1 MSRLQSYDL
10 TQKVVSKEA
19 YYAYAR
25 GQFDGVNDYYTVASL
40 PGIADSQVGTCSFWM
55 RLDEVGGNEVTI
67 LNENTVRFFLIKD
80 NANKIL
86 FQAYNSA
93 GVLVLSLGSS
103 ATYTATYKW
112 IHVLASWNLATG
124 ASSIYINDIASG
136 TAGSI
141 TIGETIDYAGVAT
154 WSVGARG
161 AGTFKY
167 PGILSDFYFNTN
179 EFIDFTVVNNRRKF
193 IDNLGLPVDLGADG
207 RNPTGNQPT
216 IWLRER
222 PDLFQE
228 NKGSANNTFT
238 VNGALTVG
246 TSSPSDLYYQNAST
260 FDGTNDYATI
270 AALTGIADGTTG
282 IFSAWL
288 RVDGGSGTLRGIFR
302 ENSGSS
308 RFDFRITATNT
319 LQFVMRTAAGTVIY
333 DFQTVL
339 TFAASSRWLH
349 VLCSWDT
356 SGAGVVHLYVNDVSS
371 VAVTTNNSPGT
382 IDYASA
388 AAWSIAATSAG
399 GNKFTG
405 SITELYFAPNQ
416 FLDFSVVA
424 NRRKFITEIGRPA
437 VLGIRGQLP
446 TGISP
451 ITYNTGQPGM
461 IRFNG
466 GTDGNF
472 TLVGTP
478 DLATSTPTAVPAV
491 DFDGTNDYLSR
502 GAALS
507 GISNSN
513 FFSFSCWMRVDGG
526 DGTVRVIFNDVNV
539 TVRVFLELDVAN
551 RLEFGARDAAGTS
564 IFHIRTTGTF
574 AAASTW
580 YHVCGSINTS
590 TAAYTLFVN
599 DVSDSNIVTNQTPF
613 TIPWATPTNW
623 LVGAYN
629 AGTLKWNGALSQIWI
644 SSKEYVDF
652 SDIEARRQFINAY
665 KKPVEWLGTD
675 GSLPTGTVPD
685 IYLRNSAFNFGT
697 NTGSGGDFTIT
708 GALDIATPSPTDF
721 LG

>member
-10 TQKVVSKEA
+10 TPKVVSKEA

-25 GQFDGVNDYYTVASL
+25 GQFDGVNDYFTAASL
-40 PGIADSQVGTCSFWM
+40 PGIADGQFGTCSFWF
-55 RLDEVGGNEVTI
+55 RLDGADGIERTI
-67 LNENTVRFFLIKD
+67 IHEGTPHFFILKD
-80 NANKIL
+80 NVNKLLI
-86 FQAYNSA
+86 QAYNSA
-93 GVLVLSLGSS
+93 GTLVMSL
-103 ATYTATYKW
+103 ATAATFTSTYKW
-112 IHVLASWNLATG
+112 HHVLASWNMATG
-124 ASSIYINDIASG
+124 ISRFYIDDMFVTSG
-136 TAGSI
+136 GVLVV
-141 TIGETIDYAGVAT
+141 GETIDYATAGA
-154 WSVGARG
+154 WGFGARATG
-161 AGTFKY
+161 LLPY
-167 PGILSDFYFNTN
+167 PGAISDFYLNTT
-179 EFIDFTVVNNRRKF
+179 EFIDITIATNRRKF
-193 IDNLGLPVDLGADG
+193 IDDLGLPVDLGADG

-216 IWLRER
+216 VWFRER

-246 TSSPSDLYYQNAST
+246 TSSPSDLFYQNAST

-288 RVDGGSGTLRGIFR
+288 RVDGGNGTLRGIFR

-319 LQFVMRTAAGTVIY
+319 FQFVMRTSAGTVIY

-356 SGAGVVHLYVNDVSS
+356 SGAGVVHLYINDVSS

-416 FLDFSVVA
+416 FLDFSVAA

-437 VLGIRGQLP
+437 VLGVRGQLP
-446 TGISP
+446 TGTSP
-451 ITYNTGQPGM
+451 ILYNSGQPGV
-461 IRFNG
+461 IRFNR

-539 TVRVFLELDVAN
+539 TVRLFLELDTSN

-590 TAAYTLFVN
+590 TAAYTLFIN

-629 AGTLKWNGALSQIWI
+629 TGTLKWNGALSQVWI

-652 SDIEARRQFINAY
+652 SNIAVRRQFINAY

-675 GSLPTGTVPD
+675 GALPTGTAPD
-685 IYLRNSAFNFGT
+685 IYMRNSATNFGT
-697 NTGSGGDFTIT
+697 NSGTGGDFTIT